1 MNCARVKIRCPTP
14 QPRMS
19 LHQPTAKEGEP
30 QQNSSNLNLGYS
42 AKAHRTGHPPLHPIK
57 RGGGRHFRA
66 EIQTKRKTRIQPTI
80 NRNYLKG
87 GYSFFRA
94 TSAAYLKRGYKFLP
108 RVKILYSILKKCAFY
123 HKPYWSGK
131 RQRIVVICECLQMM
145 KIPQNGLESDVIL

>member
-1 MNCARVKIRCPTP
+1 
-14 QPRMS
+14 MS
-19 LHQPTAKEGEP
+19 LKQPNCQASSTTKEGEP

-80 NRNYLKG
+80 NRNYLKV

-94 TSAAYLKRGYKFLP
+94 LVASDSAYLKRGYKFLP
-108 RVKILYSILKKCAFY
+108 RVKVLCSILKKCAFH